1 MRSHDFEICQG
12 VIVDGTDYGIITFIN
27 KDDDEEL
34 YCIESALTDSV
45 YYIRN
50 TRRMEV
56 VNV

>member
-1 MRSHDFEICQG
+1 MSSHDFEICQS

-50 TRRMEV
+50 TRRMEAV
-56 VNV
+56 SV